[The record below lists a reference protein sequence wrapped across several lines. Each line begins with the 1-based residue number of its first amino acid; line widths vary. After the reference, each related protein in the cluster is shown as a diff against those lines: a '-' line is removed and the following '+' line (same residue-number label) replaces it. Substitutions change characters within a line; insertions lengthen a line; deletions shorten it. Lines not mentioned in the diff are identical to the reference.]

1 MDKLKQEAQKTLQEL
16 KRLLA
21 PQQPMSTARSKMEQD
36 MLNLLG
42 GKKNA

>member
-1 MDKLKQEAQKTLQEL
+1 MDKLKQEAKKTLQEL

-21 PQQPMSTARSKMEQD
+21 PQQPISTVRAQMEQD

-42 GKKNA
+42 GNKNA